1 MRIALLTFTL
11 LMLLAAPAQ
20 ASPRQVMTFEAP
32 DELLDGGRRDATLD
46 EIRGFGVTQIRQL
59 VYWQQFAPGPN
70 RKRKP
75 RFDATDPNA
84 YGFGQLDGLMA
95 SAQARGIKVILTP
108 TGPVPRW
115 ATKSRKGHLNRPNA

>member
-11 LMLLAAPAQ
+11 VLLFAGSAQ

-32 DELLDGGRRDATLD
+32 DELLDPGRRDATLD

-59 VYWQQFAPGPN
+59 VYWQQFAPGAN

-75 RFDATDPNA
+75 RFDATDPGQ
-84 YGFGQLDGLMA
+84 YGFAQLDGLMA
-95 SAQARGIKVILTP
+95 GAQARGIKVILTP

-115 ATKSRKGHLNRPNA
+115 G

>member
-1 MRIALLTFTL
+1 MRIALLTITL
-11 LMLLAAPAQ
+11 LIVLAAPAQ

-32 DELLDGGRRDATLD
+32 DELFDGGRRDATLD

-59 VYWQQFAPGPN
+59 VYWRQFAPGPN

-75 RFDATDPNA
+75 SFDATDPNA
-84 YGFGQLDGLMA
+84 YAFGELDGLMA
-95 SAQARGIKVILTP
+95 AAQARGIKVILTP

-115 ATKSRKGHLNRPNA
+115 AT

>member
-11 LMLLAAPAQ
+11 LILLAAPAQ

-32 DELLDGGRRDATLD
+32 DELLDSGRRDATLD

-59 VYWQQFAPGPN
+59 VYWQQFAPGAN

-75 RFDATDPNA
+75 SFDATSWTFLPCA
-84 YGFGQLDGLMA
+84 AG
-95 SAQARGIKVILTP
+95 
-108 TGPVPRW
+108 
-115 ATKSRKGHLNRPNA
+115 